1 MEEVVLRTEDLP
13 PDERF
18 PYWQEMIQRSTAPYD
33 IRSDHATGFRAYLR
47 TTQLSGLHLSLL
59 SQQAL
64 EARRTPRLIRRSDPE
79 VYMVGL
85 NFRGGVEMS
94 QARSGVNI
102 CPGDLVVHES
112 SRSFHTATRPGEGLS
127 GGMALTIPRTLLP
140 LPEREIRKLLL
151 VPLPGRDGLG
161 QMLGRFLLQ
170 ILRDPGQYRAQ
181 DRARLATVALDLLVA
196 KLAHELETDTCMPS
210 PAAHKACLLRIYAFI
225 DQNLGDPALT
235 PSAVA
240 AAHHLSTRTLHRIF
254 RHEGTTVAAWIRTRR
269 LEQCRRDLLDQR
281 LRNRPIHAIAA
292 RWGFRDAAHFSR
304 AFKTAYDTSPE
315 TYRHSAPKRTPSD
328 RPQPDV

>member
-1 MEEVVLRTEDLP
+1 MLRTEDLP

-85 NFRGGVEMS
+85 NFRGRVEMS
-94 QARSGVNI
+94 QARSGVNV

-112 SRSFHTATRPGEGLS
+112 SRPFHTVTRPGDGLS
-127 GGMALTIPRTLLP
+127 GGMALTILRTLLP

-151 VPLPGRDGLG
+151 VPCPGGTAWGRCWAGFCCKSCVIPVSTGL
-161 QMLGRFLLQ
+161 RTA
-170 ILRDPGQYRAQ
+170 PAWPPWPW
-181 DRARLATVALDLLVA
+181 TSSS
-196 KLAHELETDTCMPS
+196 PS
-210 PAAHKACLLRIYAFI
+210 SPTSWRPTPACRRRPRTSPVSFASTRSSTR
-225 DQNLGDPALT
+225 NLGDPALT